1 MLRRFRGLGES
12 VSLRRRLLIAIAPLF
27 ILGLVVVNVV
37 VYAALQSFLVQR
49 IDDQLVSTHVSVET
63 FLGGGGG
70 GDGRGPQG
78 GGGTAGLQSLPN
90 YTYGA
95 LFSPSGA
102 LITQRTFVNGPQSSA
117 ANQTAAATHP
127 ILPAVLHPGTVSSP
141 NDFSVDGTGDV
152 SRYRVFVDT
161 SNNGD
166 MVVAAIPLDEVNSTL
181 SRLLALELAV
191 SGAVTVA
198 VLVTTWL
205 VVRRGLRPLER
216 MGETARSIVATDLSK
231 RVTPSTEKTEVG
243 RLGLALNTMLAQLES
258 AFAERAAQERRLRHF
273 ISDASHE
280 LRTPLTSMQ
289 GYAELLVRNPDME
302 SDDLGLAMRRM
313 QNETARMGVLVDDLL
328 LLARLDQGRPLQRG
342 RVDLEALVTDA
353 GADARAADSGRRI
366 TARITA
372 PLVVL
377 GDDMRLRQVIG
388 NVVRNALVHTP
399 SGTPVDI
406 ELRAEDSHAVIEVV
420 DHGAGIPADQVER
433 VFERFHR
440 ADPGRSG
447 DQGGS
452 GLGLSIA
459 AAVVGAHGGRIS
471 VRPTGGG
478 GATFRIELPL
488 SSDAQ
493 PAQTHSA
500 L

>member
-1 MLRRFRGLGES
+1 
-12 VSLRRRLLIAIAPLF
+12 
-27 ILGLVVVNVV
+27 
-37 VYAALQSFLVQR
+37 
-49 IDDQLVSTHVSVET
+49 
-63 FLGGGGG
+63 
-70 GDGRGPQG
+70 
-78 GGGTAGLQSLPN
+78 
-90 YTYGA
+90 
-95 LFSPSGA
+95 
-102 LITQRTFVNGPQSSA
+102 
-117 ANQTAAATHP
+117 
-127 ILPAVLHPGTVSSP
+127 
-141 NDFSVDGTGDV
+141 
-152 SRYRVFVDT
+152 
-161 SNNGD
+161 
-166 MVVAAIPLDEVNSTL
+166 
-181 SRLLALELAV
+181 
-191 SGAVTVA
+191 
-198 VLVTTWL
+198 
-205 VVRRGLRPLER
+205 

-353 GADARAADSGRRI
+353 GADARAADSGRLI

-440 ADPGRSG
+440 ADPLRSG

-471 VRPTGGG
+471 VRPTAGG